1 MYFGKKYQG
10 SPQAETMAD
19 ERRAMRRRHLIFYL
33 RVWDVNSGE
42 MLGHIVDL
50 NTEGLMLISEK
61 PIETGKTFELEMRW
75 KNSEGESEQIRFDAQ
90 SRWSNNDVNDDFY
103 DTGFQL
109 IAPSETVLAPIQSV
123 ISQYGF
129 ADD

>member
-1 MYFGKKYQG
+1 MYFGKKYQNN
-10 SPQAETMAD
+10 PQAEPSAD
-19 ERRAMRRRHLIFYL
+19 DRRAMRRRHLIFYL

-61 PIETGKTFELEMRW
+61 PIEVGKIFELEMRW
-75 KNSEGESEQIRFDAQ
+75 QNSEGEAEQIRFDAQ

-109 IAPSETVLAPIQSV
+109 IAPSETVLAPIQTV